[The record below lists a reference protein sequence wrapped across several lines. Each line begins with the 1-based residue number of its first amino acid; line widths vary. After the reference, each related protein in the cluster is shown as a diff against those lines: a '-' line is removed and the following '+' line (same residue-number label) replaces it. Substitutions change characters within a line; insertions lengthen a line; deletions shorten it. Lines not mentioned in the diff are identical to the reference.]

1 MKKIIYIT
9 LIGLSSAC
17 GTKSAEISSK
27 PQQDSKVVEE
37 EKITVAKSPK
47 KMESQP
53 MVAFPSGE
61 IAEGSSLYADNCAK
75 CHDLPEIPRY
85 SKEKWQKI
93 VPSMAREA
101 KLDNMQ
107 ESKIMA
113 YVNWKLQQQ

>member
-1 MKKIIYIT
+1 MKKIIYIS
-9 LIGLSSAC
+9 LIGLSTAC
-17 GTKSAEISSK
+17 GTKSAELSSK

-37 EKITVAKSPK
+37 NKMTVVKAPEKI
-47 KMESQP
+47 ESRP

-61 IAEGSSLYADNCAK
+61 IAEGSSLYDNNCAK

-101 KLDNMQ
+101 KLDNLQ

>member
-1 MKKIIYIT
+1 MKKIIYIS
-9 LIGLSSAC
+9 LIGLSTAC

-27 PQQDSKVVEE
+27 PQQEPKVVEQ
-37 EKITVAKSPK
+37 EKIDSR
-47 KMESQP
+47 P
-53 MVAFPSGE
+53 MAAFPNGE
-61 IAEGSSLYADNCAK
+61 IAEGSSLYTNNCAK

-101 KLDNMQ
+101 KLDNLQ

>member
-1 MKKIIYIT
+1 MKKIIYISLVAIST
-9 LIGLSSAC
+9 AC

-27 PQQDSKVVEE
+27 SQQDSKVTEE
-37 EKITVAKSPK
+37 EKMTVVKAPEKI
-47 KMESQP
+47 EIRP
-53 MVAFPSGE
+53 MVAFPNGE
-61 IAEGSSLYADNCAK
+61 IAEGSSLYDNNCAK

-101 KLDNMQ
+101 KLDNLQ

-113 YVNWKLQQQ
+113 FVNWKLQQQ